1 MLFPQTCRTEI
12 GSAKPFLLGTTA
24 RSNCFSTMPG
34 IQHRR
39 GTYDFKWATV
49 VALVVLTGLGMFGIG
64 YALFVYG

>member
-1 MLFPQTCRTEI
+1 
-12 GSAKPFLLGTTA
+12 
-24 RSNCFSTMPG
+24 MPG

-49 VALVVLTGLGMFGIG
+49 VALVVLTGLGMFGVG